1 MSEKTTLGLIG
12 GTGALGFGLAKR
24 WLSAGYEVIIGSRS
38 VERGGDSVEA
48 LKQAIPGANVSC
60 MDYLSAAEKAQT
72 IIVVVPFSS
81 HLETLEL
88 IREAA
93 QGKVVI
99 DAVVPL
105 VPPKVSTVQMPKEGS
120 ASIIAQAVLG
130 EGAFVVGAFH
140 NVAASKLQAEG
151 PIDCDVLVCGNH
163 QPARE
168 RVLEL
173 VNDLGL
179 RGIDV
184 GVLQNSIAA
193 EAMTSLL
200 IGINRR
206 YKSDAAGIRITG
218 LSL

>member
-1 MSEKTTLGLIG
+1 MNQKATLGLLG
-12 GTGALGFGLAKR
+12 GTGALGLGLAKR
-24 WLSAGYEVIIGSRS
+24 WLASGYKVVIGSRS
-38 VERGGDSVEA
+38 KERGKESVES
-48 LKQAIPGANVSC
+48 LKQTILGADVSC
-60 MDYLSAAEKAQT
+60 LDYLSTARVADV
-72 IIVVVPFSS
+72 IVVVVPFSS
-81 HLETLEL
+81 HAETLEL
-88 IREAA
+88 IRDAA

-105 VPPKVSTVQMPKEGS
+105 VPPKVSTVQMPQEGS
-120 ASIIAQAVLG
+120 ASLIAQSILG
-130 EGAFVVGAFH
+130 EEAFVVGAFH

-163 QPARE
+163 QPSRE
-168 RVLEL
+168 SVLEL
-173 VNDLGL
+173 VRALGL

-184 GVLQNSIAA
+184 GVLQNSIAM

-218 LSL
+218 ISA

>member
-1 MSEKTTLGLIG
+1 MNQKATLGLLG
-12 GTGALGFGLAKR
+12 GTGALGLGLAKR
-24 WLSAGYEVIIGSRS
+24 WLASGYKVVIGSRS
-38 VERGGDSVEA
+38 MERGQESVES
-48 LKQAIPGANVSC
+48 LKQTIPGADVRC
-60 MDYLSAAEKAQT
+60 LDYLSTARAADV
-72 IIVVVPFSS
+72 IVVVVPFSS
-81 HLETLEL
+81 HAETLEL
-88 IREAA
+88 IRDAA

-105 VPPKVSTVQMPKEGS
+105 VPPKVSTVQMPQEGS
-120 ASIIAQAVLG
+120 ASLIAQSILG
-130 EGAFVVGAFH
+130 EEAFVVGAFH

-163 QPARE
+163 QPSRE
-168 RVLEL
+168 SVLEL
-173 VNDLGL
+173 VRALGL

-184 GVLQNSIAA
+184 GVLQNSIAM

-218 LSL
+218 ISA

>member
-1 MSEKTTLGLIG
+1 MNQKATLGLLG
-12 GTGALGFGLAKR
+12 GTGALGLGLAKR
-24 WLSAGYEVIIGSRS
+24 WLGAGYKVVIGSRS
-38 VERGGDSVEA
+38 MERGKESVES
-48 LKQAIPGANVSC
+48 LKHSIPGADISC
-60 MDYLSAAEKAQT
+60 LDYLSTAKAAD
-72 IIVVVPFSS
+72 IIVVVVPFSS
-81 HLETLEL
+81 HAETLEL
-88 IREAA
+88 IRDAA

-105 VPPKVSTVQMPKEGS
+105 VPPKVSTVQMPQEGS
-120 ASIIAQAVLG
+120 ASIIAQSILG
-130 EGAFVVGAFH
+130 EEAFVVGAFH

-168 RVLEL
+168 SVLEL
-173 VNDLGL
+173 VRALGL

-184 GVLQNSIAA
+184 GVLQNSIAM

-218 LSL
+218 ISA